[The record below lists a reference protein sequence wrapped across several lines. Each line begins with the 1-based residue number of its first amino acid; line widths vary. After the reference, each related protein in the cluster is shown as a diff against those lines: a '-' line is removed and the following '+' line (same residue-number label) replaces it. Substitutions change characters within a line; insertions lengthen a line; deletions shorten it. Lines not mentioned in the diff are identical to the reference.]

1 MNVFKIIPTVFEKW
15 FLRRIYRPKR
25 EETAG
30 CWKTQVCL
38 IEPPDES
45 LLF

>member
-1 MNVFKIIPTVFEKW
+1 MNVFKIIPKVFEKW
-15 FLRRIYRPKR
+15 LLRRIHRPKR

-30 CWKTQVCL
+30 CWKTQVRL
-38 IEPPDES
+38 VEPSEKS